1 MTSTSFL
8 GSAKKQVDA
17 CNSCAEL
24 QRVAQDAIGA
34 LNAQSKVVSDQLD
47 KLKPIKD
54 LLDPPATHDDVV
66 NWAKGL
72 IDNVLKPLYAPVG
85 PLLQQQAQL
94 PIDIA
99 ELTSAITTKAQQF
112 SDCSVGG
119 IP

>member
-54 LLDPPATHDDVV
+54 LLDPPATPDDVV
-66 NWAKGL
+66 NWVKGL
-72 IDNVLKPLYAPVG
+72 IDNVLKPLYAPVE